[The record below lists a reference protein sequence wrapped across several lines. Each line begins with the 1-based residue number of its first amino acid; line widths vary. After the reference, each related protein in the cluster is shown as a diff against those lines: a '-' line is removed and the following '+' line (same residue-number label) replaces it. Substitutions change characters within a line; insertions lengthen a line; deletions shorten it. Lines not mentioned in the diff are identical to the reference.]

1 MSWLRE
7 TSSASYLTNRPP
19 VFHSYY
25 YPAPVVFASG
35 YFCFSATSDASNMH
49 LVDSA
54 INGQLIDNPSSV
66 ESEFKYLTYINLSIP
81 LYFKSP
87 KVNIKYIL
95 EKKKYTKKTYSNN
108 FEIPRSLSS
117 SLIQNYRNYS
127 RQTKFRSTVT
137 NHQADQQVA

>member
-25 YPAPVVFASG
+25 YPGPVVFASS
-35 YFCFSATSDASNMH
+35 YFCFSAASDASKIH

-66 ESEFKYLTYINLSIP
+66 QSQNLMIP
-81 LYFKSP
+81 IMFISKVP
-87 KVNIKYIL
+87 KLILNIFR
-95 EKKKYTKKTYSNN
+95 KKRIIIKKTYYND